1 MIIILSIILVFGAI
15 FLFVPTGYFVSA
27 TEKALRLEHFDT
39 MDIVAIVMFVSS
51 RKEDENLEDL
61 VAFKILTQMTNGKNV
76 EAKRGWLI
84 HGGTIDKE
92 GSSYRNT
99 IELITTFKGSGIK
112 LKPAAMD
119 DVFDVNESFQLIND
133 IFSRQLY
140 GTNPRQVVCD
150 LTSGTK
156 LMSLGMALACG
167 GDRKLIYFPK
177 TEKDDAA
184 QYIHIDTQSLLVTPH
199 A

>member
-1 MIIILSIILVFGAI
+1 
-15 FLFVPTGYFVSA
+15 
-27 TEKALRLEHFDT
+27 
-39 MDIVAIVMFVSS
+39 
-51 RKEDENLEDL
+51 
-61 VAFKILTQMTNGKNV
+61 
-76 EAKRGWLI
+76 
-84 HGGTIDKE
+84 
-92 GSSYRNT
+92 
-99 IELITTFKGSGIK
+99 
-112 LKPAAMD
+112 MD
-119 DVFDVNESFQLIND
+119 DIFDANESFQLIND

-156 LMSLGMALACG
+156 LMSLGMALACV

-184 QYIHIDTQSLLVTPH
+184 QYIHIDTQSLLSASH